1 MAERRPPGFNVPV
14 DFYDGPEVKSI
25 PRRIRAAAVGVWT
38 LCGNYAATKLTD
50 GYVDAETLK
59 QQGCTPAVRAALGA
73 TVNIRGEHSP
83 LWIDGP
89 NGGICFT
96 NWPKW
101 QRTNEEV
108 SAYRASEADRKR
120 NARKAKRNGTGAY
133 LSDSHAGT
141 SAYLDTSS
149 DFGGENLAAVSG
161 SRVDYRNASASGDSE
176 MSARTTGGQPADV
189 QPESGETKTKT
200 ETELST
206 YVDHEHAPNV
216 GADERGL
223 TAPIHPSAS
232 RLVAT
237 LIPDTIPAAV
247 RTGLRIAASEL
258 INRDKVHPDT
268 VTEALRRWLTKPG
281 AGPGLLAHIA
291 ADIIREQATPA
302 TTNTNSAGQP
312 HKMRALAEL
321 AATIRAQEQAAETTR
336 KELA

>member
-1 MAERRPPGFNVPV
+1 MSKEGCVAERRPPGFNVPV

-89 NGGICFT
+89 RGGIYFT

-101 QRTNEEV
+101 QRTNDEV
-108 SAYRASEADRKR
+108 TNYRASEAERKR
-120 NARKAKRNGTGAY
+120 NARKGKRNSA
-133 LSDSHAGT
+133 T
-141 SAYLDTSS
+141 S
-149 DFGGENLAAVSG
+149 ENV
-161 SRVDYRNASASGDSE
+161 E
-176 MSARTTGGQPADV
+176 MSARTSAGQPADV
-189 QPESGETKTKT
+189 HTESGETKTKT

-258 INRDKVHPDT
+258 INRDKVHSDT

-302 TTNTNSAGQP
+302 TTNPNRAGQP

>member
-1 MAERRPPGFNVPV
+1 
-14 DFYDGPEVKSI
+14 
-25 PRRIRAAAVGVWT
+25 
-38 LCGNYAATKLTD
+38 
-50 GYVDAETLK
+50 
-59 QQGCTPAVRAALGA
+59 
-73 TVNIRGEHSP
+73 
-83 LWIDGP
+83 
-89 NGGICFT
+89 
-96 NWPKW
+96 
-101 QRTNEEV
+101 
-108 SAYRASEADRKR
+108 
-120 NARKAKRNGTGAY
+120 
-133 LSDSHAGT
+133 
-141 SAYLDTSS
+141 
-149 DFGGENLAAVSG
+149 
-161 SRVDYRNASASGDSE
+161 
-176 MSARTTGGQPADV
+176 MSARTSAGQPADV
-189 QPESGETKTKT
+189 HTESGETKTKT

-258 INRDKVHPDT
+258 INRDKVHSDT

-302 TTNTNSAGQP
+302 TTNTNRAGQP